1 MTRSNTDI
9 LLVRAAEAQ
18 RQSRRVE
25 FKERFDPENEADWVE
40 LVRDLA
46 AMANSG
52 GGVVVIGADR
62 VGAPTGEDVR
72 PVLELDAARIRD
84 ELFHDTGVSFDRFA
98 VHSVEREGHE
108 LAAIVVDAVE
118 DAPLVFVREQTAFA
132 PGSVYV
138 RRGAKSAPATTRD
151 LRTFIDRRL
160 RELRKQWVRNIRD
173 VMTAPEGAQ
182 MAVVEATEA
191 DGDQPSLIRLT
202 SDPSAQLYGKL
213 DPDRT
218 HPYRQTEVIR
228 EVSSR
233 LPADTT
239 INAFVVLSVRR
250 VHAISEA
257 TRPEFVHEPKFGSPQ
272 YSDAFVDW
280 LLEEHASD
288 PAFFD
293 GAKAVYNAKF
303 RPRRRSR
310 REPS

>member
-1 MTRSNTDI
+1 VTRSNTDT
-9 LLVRAAEAQ
+9 LLSRAAEAK
-18 RQSRRVE
+18 RASRKVE
-25 FKERFDPENEADWVE
+25 FMERFDPQDDGDWAE
-40 LVRDLA
+40 LVRDIA

-52 GGVVVIGADR
+52 GGVVV
-62 VGAPTGEDVR
+62 VGASNTGTPTGEDVQ
-72 PVLELDAARIRD
+72 PVLELDPARIQD
-84 ELFHDTGVSFDRFA
+84 ELFHDTGVGFERVSIHA
-98 VHSVEREGHE
+98 VERAGQR
-108 LAAIVVDAVE
+108 LAAIVVGAVE

-132 PGSVYV
+132 RGSVYV
-138 RRGAKSAPATTRD
+138 RRGARSTPATTQD
-151 LRTFIDRRL
+151 LRAFVDRRL
-160 RELRKQWVRNIRD
+160 KELRKQWVRNIRD

-228 EVSSR
+228 EVTRR
-233 LPADTT
+233 LPADVS

-250 VHAISEA
+250 VHDIREA

-272 YSDAFVDW
+272 YSDAFVEW
-280 LLEEHASD
+280 LLEEHAAD
-288 PAFFD
+288 PRFFES
-293 GAKAVYNAKF
+293 AKAVYNANF

-310 REPS
+310 REP

>member
-1 MTRSNTDI
+1 VARSNTDI
-9 LLVRAAEAQ
+9 LLSRAAEAK
-18 RQSRRVE
+18 RASRRVA
-25 FKERFDPENEADWVE
+25 FKERFDPNDDGDWTE
-40 LVRDLA
+40 LVRDIA

-52 GGVVVIGADR
+52 GGVVV
-62 VGAPTGEDVR
+62 VGASKAGTPTGEDVR
-72 PVLELDAARIRD
+72 PALELDPARIRD
-84 ELFHDTGVSFDRFA
+84 ELFHDTGVGFDR
-98 VHSVEREGHE
+98 VSIHTVERAGHQ
-108 LAAIVVDAVE
+108 LAAIVVGAVE

-138 RRGAKSAPATTRD
+138 RRGARSAPATTQD
-151 LRTFIDRRL
+151 LRAFVDRRL

-182 MAVVEATEA
+182 MAVVEATEG
-191 DGDQPSLIRLT
+191 DGSQPSLIRLT

-218 HPYRQTEVIR
+218 HPYRQTEVIT
-228 EVSSR
+228 EVTRR
-233 LPADTT
+233 LPADVS

-250 VHAISEA
+250 VHDIREA

-272 YSDAFVDW
+272 YSDAFVEW

-288 PAFFD
+288 PEFFD
-293 GAKAVYNAKF
+293 RAKAVYNANF

-310 REPS
+310 REP